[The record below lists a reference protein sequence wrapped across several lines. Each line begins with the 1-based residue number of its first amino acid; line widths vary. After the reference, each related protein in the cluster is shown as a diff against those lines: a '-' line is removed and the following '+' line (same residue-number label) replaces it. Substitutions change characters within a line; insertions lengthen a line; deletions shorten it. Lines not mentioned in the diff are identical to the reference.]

1 MRTHSFIATL
11 LVLALQTRADADP
24 TCDHAIAVA
33 DANAALMSAPELF
46 VGAGSMPR
54 SDFDEALEPRLIAG
68 LDYSLTR
75 IFAGAATRARAS
87 AECRLRTASV
97 AIETGPLARALDAR
111 IASLSTAIADGDAAL
126 ARLESAAREQL
137 ATRPELVALRLDLD
151 SLRAA
156 LANARRDRAAL
167 PAPTTLAHAL
177 ADEAAALD
185 ELESREA
192 RLRTLDGIDVSV
204 RAAIDRGLYVHDT
217 QAYVATLT
225 VTFDT
230 GLLFRGDADD
240 RARRA
245 RADLARAR
253 AATLDAQAAV
263 DTDRIAQL
271 AALIADLE
279 RERAL
284 AAKLSGDD
292 ARRFERT
299 IWRELATRK
308 AEHAFLVA
316 RTSATQ
322 ELRR

>member
-1 MRTHSFIATL
+1 
-11 LVLALQTRADADP
+11 
-24 TCDHAIAVA
+24 
-33 DANAALMSAPELF
+33 
-46 VGAGSMPR
+46 
-54 SDFDEALEPRLIAG
+54 
-68 LDYSLTR
+68 
-75 IFAGAATRARAS
+75 
-87 AECRLRTASV
+87 
-97 AIETGPLARALDAR
+97 
-111 IASLSTAIADGDAAL
+111 
-126 ARLESAAREQL
+126 
-137 ATRPELVALRLDLD
+137 
-151 SLRAA
+151 
-156 LANARRDRAAL
+156 
-167 PAPTTLAHAL
+167 
-177 ADEAAALD
+177 
-185 ELESREA
+185 
-192 RLRTLDGIDVSV
+192 LDGIDVSV